1 MNLGNLV
8 GVDVS
13 RHPHL
18 EGNQRENP
26 AQNND
31 LISRGGLATYPGRQ
45 SPQTA
50 SPVAE
55 QLAFWKRLSRAQSR
69 HGLHF

>member
-1 MNLGNLV
+1 M
-8 GVDVS
+8 
-13 RHPHL
+13 PF
-18 EGNQRENP
+18 P
-26 AQNND
+26 NNE
-31 LISRGGLATYPGRQ
+31 RVTTEALATYPGRQ

-50 SPVAE
+50 SLVAE